1 MANLITNHDPF
12 HVHKLFG
19 LMCLLNYLL
28 RIYYLLSYGTAFP
41 SHEPEIQAICS
52 VIMHGALSMSS
63 LLLPLPAK
71 RNFSSPMI
79 WPEFRLHSITF
90 AMRHVIAT
98 SATLYNLWPNQSFLD
113 ASFKVG
119 LIFGTIQIAS
129 WITDQYGDREKRTTN
144 SMPYP
149 RWISQDMQN
158 GVKNLY
164 ARAQFGATKTIL
176 FGDPTLSYFPL
187 FGIQMAPLLMT
198 LVRKGK
204 ITSITYHRVYAFS
217 LFVSYVAL
225 FIRLCMQPDELM
237 VISLIFSGLFPLSS
251 LRKSGISSY
260 MVWIFYTGF
269 YFGLV
274 PRLEENY
281 GMCSVLLVCS
291 LTIICTGIKESDRSL
306 KSRLFWSLFVVAVLT
321 INQVCLKQANGF
333 EEMYLKPSVYK
344 FIPLMIMQPIWR
356 QVIGYGCL
364 FYDKS
369 KSTVLSVNI
378 DVQASN
384 VTEANNDIVRK
395 DVS

>member
-1 MANLITNHDPF
+1 
-12 HVHKLFG
+12 
-19 LMCLLNYLL
+19 
-28 RIYYLLSYGTAFP
+28 
-41 SHEPEIQAICS
+41 
-52 VIMHGALSMSS
+52 
-63 LLLPLPAK
+63 
-71 RNFSSPMI
+71 
-79 WPEFRLHSITF
+79 
-90 AMRHVIAT
+90 
-98 SATLYNLWPNQSFLD
+98 
-113 ASFKVG
+113 
-119 LIFGTIQIAS
+119 
-129 WITDQYGDREKRTTN
+129 
-144 SMPYP
+144 MPYP

-260 MVWIFYTGF
+260 MIWIFYTGF
-269 YFGLV
+269 YFALV
-274 PRLEENY
+274 PSLEENY

-321 INQVCLKQANGF
+321 INQVCLKQDNGF
-333 EEMYLKPSVYK
+333 EETYLKPSVYR
-344 FIPLMIMQPIWR
+344 FVPLMIMQPIWR

-378 DVQASN
+378 DVQASKL
-384 VTEANNDIVRK
+384 TEANNDTVRK
-395 DVS
+395 DVP

>member
-1 MANLITNHDPF
+1 MANLITTHDPF

-28 RIYYLLSYGTAFP
+28 RIYYLFLYGTAFP

-52 VIMHGALSMSS
+52 VIIHGALSMSS
-63 LLLPLPAK
+63 LLLPLPTK

-98 SATLYNLWPNQSFLD
+98 SATLYNLWPKQSLLD
-113 ASFKVG
+113 ASVKVI
-119 LIFGTIQIAS
+119 LIFGTIKIAS

-321 INQVCLKQANGF
+321 INQVCLKQNNGF
-333 EEMYLKPSVYK
+333 EETYLKPSVYR
-344 FIPLMIMQPIWR
+344 FVPLMIIQPIWR